1 MLGGDPLGILLYGR
15 LRGIRKGLVERLA
28 VIARLKPGAEVA
40 AAELIAAGL
49 LFDPEQ
55 SGFQRQHTIYL
66 AADNVVFVFEGHKV
80 EALIDKLIDDPFHWM
95 LRQAIEQWTPLLDES
110 PQIAREKF
118 FWESPQ
124 A

>member
-40 AAELIAAGL
+40 AAELIAAGPP
-49 LFDPEQ
+49 FDPEQ
-55 SGFQRQHTIYL
+55 SGFQRHTIYL

-118 FWESPQ
+118 FWETPQ